1 MRARQHIRPPRQITG
16 RTVLVCLLSFFGV
29 VAAVN
34 AVMIR
39 AATSTFGGVE
49 TRSSYQA
56 GLTFAHEKAA
66 AARQDDLHWNVTAN
80 LVRSGRATTG
90 LIVAVRD
97 ENGRAVPDLGVR
109 ARLIH
114 PADARRDHDVA
125 MQSAGE
131 GFFTGPAQAEAGQ
144 WDLQVDIYRG
154 EERLF
159 RSRSRVR
166 VE

>member
-1 MRARQHIRPPRQITG
+1 MSARQESRSPRPLTG
-16 RTVLVCLLSFFGV
+16 RTVLVYLLTFFGI

-49 TRSSYQA
+49 TRSSYQT

-66 AARQDDLHWNVTAN
+66 AARQDGLHWKVSAN

-90 LIVAVRD
+90 LMVAVHD
-97 ENGRAVPDLGVR
+97 ENGLAVPDLEVR

-125 MQSAGE
+125 MHSAGE

-144 WDLQVDIYRG
+144 WDLQVDLYRG
-154 EERLF
+154 NERLF